1 LNIALIGQGNNEK
14 GSGKLIFAV
23 KAVFL
28 KIDLFVNP
36 ENFSILLYEINTL
49 KFGYWG
55 FLHSLTL
62 VAIPL
67 KPAAGPPNSRYNHRF
82 LLEGL

>member
-1 LNIALIGQGNNEK
+1 L
-14 GSGKLIFAV
+14 

-36 ENFSILLYEINTL
+36 KNFSILLYEIHTL

-55 FLHSLTL
+55 FLDSLTL

-67 KPAAGPPNSRYNHRF
+67 KPEAELSNSKYNYRF
-82 LLEGL
+82 LLEVL